1 MLSVE
6 AEKAQSLDTLVDS
19 LKNIGVDH
27 KAIVQM
33 YWPEL
38 LDIDMRVTKAV
49 GTINEKRKGGAVG
62 GADMFGGTGMGGGN
76 DALASMLG
84 GGEQPSAGNAAPAGS
99 AGAGGA
105 IDIDSFLKA

>member
-19 LKNIGVDH
+19 LKNVGVDP

-38 LDIDMRVTKAV
+38 LDIDMRVPKPWAPSMRSAKV
-49 GTINEKRKGGAVG
+49 GLWVAPICLAELGWAAETTLLRVCLVEENNRAPEMQLLRGRR
-62 GADMFGGTGMGGGN
+62 
-76 DALASMLG
+76 ALVAL
-84 GGEQPSAGNAAPAGS
+84 
-99 AGAGGA
+99 
-105 IDIDSFLKA
+105 